1 MAVRAINVMPIN
13 RRKSSA
19 SIATLGLGSMSFAGG
34 TATPIL
40 SAERKYDLSASCWVM
55 ATLES
60 FTQPPSIRCLEHFR
74 VSRAHSRSLRDSWRT
89 RWA

>member
-60 FTQPPSIRCLEHFR
+60 FTQPPSIRCLACSHW
-74 VSRAHSRSLRDSWRT
+74 SRGPRPPGSARL
-89 RWA
+89 A